1 MGLFFIEAAAM
12 ADNERFESLAGVE
25 QDVQIT
31 ERTKQC
37 NGELF

>member
-1 MGLFFIEAAAM
+1 M

-31 ERTKQC
+31 GKNQAC